1 MFNLRS
7 AIVIAV
13 FAASVSGAFAHGA
26 GDEGWHQHS
35 AKLYDA
41 RGRLVGTVVDAP
53 MQASSYDFVSEGGVI
68 MNVKGAAVFV
78 GVTRLKTPDGAQSAN
93 SFMWSGAR
101 PAYSGAGCTG
111 TRYVWIVLGLLR
123 PAVIERK
130 GGKAVLYVAK
140 DQPSQYESI
149 GSQGRPAGCE
159 PFFGESFLVWPIGDS
174 LNLSDEFP
182 EPLTVGH

>member
-13 FAASVSGAFAHGA
+13 FAASASAFAHGA

-53 MQASSYDFVSEGGVI
+53 MQASSSDLVSDGGVI

-93 SFMWSGAR
+93 AFMWSGAR

-111 TRYVWIVLGLLR
+111 TRYVWIALGPLR

>member
-13 FAASVSGAFAHGA
+13 FGTSASGAFAHGA
-26 GDEGWHQHS
+26 RDERWHHYT

-41 RGRLVGTVVDAP
+41 RGRLAGTVVDSP
-53 MQASSYDFVSEGGVI
+53 MQASSYDLVSEGGVI

-78 GVTRLKTPDGAQSAN
+78 GVTRLATPDGAQSAN
-93 SFMWSGAR
+93 AWMWSGAR
-101 PAYSGAGCTG
+101 PAYSGNDCTG
-111 TRYVWIVLGLLR
+111 TPYVRIALGPLR

-140 DQPSQYESI
+140 DQSSQYESI
-149 GSQGRPAGCE
+149 GSQGRLAGCE